1 MFRENEKGGDSAYIV
16 ISGVAGVVRKTLNYL
31 QKSSEQP
38 EQSKQNWKVLQHTV
52 KSRQCIQF

>member
-31 QKSSEQP
+31 QKSSEQQ
-38 EQSKQNWKVLQHTV
+38 EQSKQNWKVLQNTV
-52 KSRQCIQF
+52 KSRQCI